1 MQMVEQGIDNKEFLH
16 TTYGRLKG
24 ANTNKKLK

>member
-1 MQMVEQGIDNKEFLH
+1 MRMVEQGIDNKQFLQ
-16 TTYGRLKG
+16 TASGRRKG